1 MEQSERVGVARV
13 VHVVERD
20 VQIVLRTQ
28 IDFQIAQSHADMA
41 VAEPQSDHVVV
52 AVEIAH
58 EGVDLRHRPVE
69 VDVVEDEH
77 HVGVVARNRA
87 VGGRDAERHLAFVG
101 EFVAVDAAVDALGR
115 GQETVFLDEGR
126 IFAHDDRGVGAGVGR
141 GRQCRR
147 REEHQ
152 K

>member
-1 MEQSERVGVARV
+1 
-13 VHVVERD
+13 
-20 VQIVLRTQ
+20 
-28 IDFQIAQSHADMA
+28 MA

-52 AVEIAH
+52 AVEVAH

-87 VGGRDAERHLAFVG
+87 VGSRDAERHLAFVG

-115 GQETVFLDEGR
+115 GQETVFLDEG
-126 IFAHDDRGVGAGVGR
+126 
-141 GRQCRR
+141 
-147 REEHQ
+147 
-152 K
+152 